1 MKKAI
6 KAVCVILSVFC
17 TGLLTL
23 CAQLDSKLPDEY
35 TVYENEK
42 FSFSDFNTLSFNNQ
56 SKKEIKVN
64 GELRSDFISGKLML
78 LNIIPIKDVN
88 LHISEKKYVVP
99 CGNIF
104 GIKFY
109 TKGAVIIKCADVTSE
124 SKTVNPGADCGL
136 TSGDTIL
143 SINGSE
149 ITCCKDVTAAV
160 QQSGGQPM
168 SITYSREGHLSDT
181 VIKPVATGT
190 DGDYKLGLWIRDSC
204 AGLGTMTF
212 YEPKTGKFASLGH
225 GICDSDTGS
234 LLPLDNA
241 VITNAEISSI
251 TKGTDGITGSINGY
265 FADDSALGYA
275 LRNNETGLYGIL
287 DSPLDFGEPV
297 EIANI
302 QDVKKG
308 PAQILCT
315 LDGDGAKL
323 YDIEITHVDYD
334 ENNKTKNLQITATD
348 KRLLEKTGGIVQGMS
363 GSPILQNGKLVGA
376 VTHVLVTNSS
386 KGYGIFAQSM
396 YSELENCP
404 KQAN

>member
-1 MKKAI
+1 MKKTI
-6 KAVCVILSVFC
+6 KTVCALLAVTCTWLFTFC
-17 TGLLTL
+17 AELN
-23 CAQLDSKLPDEY
+23 SKLPNEY

-42 FSFSDFNTLSFNNQ
+42 FSFSDFNIISFNNQ

-64 GELRSDFISGKLML
+64 GEFRSDFTSGKLML
-78 LNIIPIKDVN
+78 LNIIPLKDVN
-88 LHISEKKYVVP
+88 LHTCEKKYVVP
-99 CGNIF
+99 CGNVF

-109 TKGAVIIKCADVTSE
+109 TQGAVVIKCADIAANG
-124 SKTVNPGADCGL
+124 KTVNPGSDCGL
-136 TSGDTIL
+136 DIGDTIL

-149 ITCCKDVTAAV
+149 ISCCADVTSAV
-160 QQSGGQPM
+160 QQSCGKPL
-168 SITYSREGHLSDT
+168 SITYSRQGQLSDT
-181 VIKPVATGT
+181 VITPVSTSA
-190 DGDYKLGLWIRDSC
+190 DGDYRIGLWIRDSC

-212 YEPKTGKFASLGH
+212 YEPETGRFASLGH

-234 LLPLDNA
+234 LLPLDEA
-241 VITNAEISSI
+241 VITGAEISSI
-251 TKGTDGITGSINGY
+251 TKGSDGITGSINGY
-265 FADDSALGYA
+265 FADNAALGYA
-275 LRNNETGLYGIL
+275 LKNSETGLYGVL
-287 DSPLDFGEPV
+287 YQPPEFGEPV

-302 QDVKKG
+302 QEIKKG

-315 LDGDGAKL
+315 LDGDGAQL

-348 KRLLEKTGGIVQGMS
+348 KRLIEKTGGIVQGMS
-363 GSPILQNGKLVGA
+363 GSPILQNGKLIGA

-396 YSELENCP
+396 YSELESCP